1 MCYMN
6 LIGLSL
12 CCSFWEVV
20 MKVELP
26 QMHSM
31 YVNIVSVV
39 NSMEPVLQ
47 DRKSDVDVELVE

>member
-1 MCYMN
+1 MN

>member
-1 MCYMN
+1 
-6 LIGLSL
+6 
-12 CCSFWEVV
+12 

-47 DRKSDVDVELVE
+47 DRKSDVELVE

>member
-1 MCYMN
+1 
-6 LIGLSL
+6 
-12 CCSFWEVV
+12 

-26 QMHSM
+26 TMNSL
-31 YVNIVSVV
+31 YVKIVSVV